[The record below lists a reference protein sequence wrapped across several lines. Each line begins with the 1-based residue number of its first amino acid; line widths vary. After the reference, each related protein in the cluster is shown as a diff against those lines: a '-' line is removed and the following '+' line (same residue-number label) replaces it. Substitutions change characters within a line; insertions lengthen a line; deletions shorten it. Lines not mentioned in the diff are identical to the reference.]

1 MFQLA
6 FQDSLADKKPKHL
19 VAYMGCLSLTS
30 LRSTLWILRDV
41 SLPLQLADVVGA
53 MRFRSLLFQ

>member
-6 FQDSLADKKPKHL
+6 CQDSLADKKPKHL

-30 LRSTLWILRDV
+30 LRNTLWTLRDV
-41 SLPLQLADVVGA
+41 SLPLQLAYAVGA
-53 MRFRSLLFQ
+53 MRFRSLLFH